1 MEEEQGRSYSGP
13 PDNREQKERMRMEGS
28 LKKGRRAR
36 EEMSN
41 VRLKQIREK
50 SELEDAEKE
59 ESGLEEEGDGTSS
72 PVGGEGESVGEEE
85 EEGEGESKEEESGKV
100 SQ

>member
-50 SELEDAEKE
+50 
-59 ESGLEEEGDGTSS
+59 
-72 PVGGEGESVGEEE
+72 
-85 EEGEGESKEEESGKV
+85 KV
-100 SQ
+100 S